1 MLGSALQAISGGT
14 SGDICRDAEGKEGA
28 STDQRSFFSHKSWA
42 LTRGRLHP
50 HFQALPAGHKTKM
63 PTLPP
68 RIVKIAGG
76 PTSLWVL
83 EVRALHIN
91 RGLYKGIFRAL
102 DAYVRREM
110 AVVDFKL
117 LMHESEA
124 RHEVV
129 IVAVV
134 NRKTA
139 VARADNVYLA
149 WMRIVTR
156 LLRFDGSQRRRAW
169 QPWPKDEESY
179 PKLHAD
185 ARPIQ
190 LYLDARPASQPFVET
205 CLRVAAAAKEN
216 GAMLASSSRDL
227 PALPE

>member
-1 MLGSALQAISGGT
+1 
-14 SGDICRDAEGKEGA
+14 
-28 STDQRSFFSHKSWA
+28 
-42 LTRGRLHP
+42 
-50 HFQALPAGHKTKM
+50 M

-76 PTSLWVL
+76 QTSLWVL

-91 RGLYKGIFRAL
+91 RGLYRGIFRAL
-102 DAYVRREM
+102 DAYIRREM

-117 LMHESEA
+117 WMHESEP

-134 NRKTA
+134 DRKTA
-139 VARADNVYLA
+139 VTRADNVYLA

-156 LLRFDGSQRRRAW
+156 VLHFEGSQRRRAW
-169 QPWPKDEESY
+169 HAWPKDEESY

-190 LYLDARPASQPFVET
+190 LYLDVRPASQPFLET

-216 GAMLASSSRDL
+216 GAMALASSSRDL

>member
-1 MLGSALQAISGGT
+1 MATSAGTRRARKAPARTSAAFSVIKLGSHEGGRLQAT
-14 SGDICRDAEGKEGA
+14 SKHCQHGI
-28 STDQRSFFSHKSWA
+28 
-42 LTRGRLHP
+42 
-50 HFQALPAGHKTKM
+50 KTKM

-76 PTSLWVL
+76 RPTCLWVL
-83 EVRALHIN
+83 ELRALHIN
-91 RGLYKGIFRAL
+91 RGLYRGIFRAL

-110 AVVDFKL
+110 AVVDKL
-117 LMHESEA
+117 LMYESEA

-156 LLRFDGSQRRRAW
+156 VLHFDGSQRRRTW

-190 LYLDARPASQPFVET
+190 LYLDVRPTSQAFVET
-205 CLRVAAAAKEN
+205 CFQVAAAAKEN

-227 PALPE
+227 PALPD